1 MGSFFSLYLQEYEY
15 RIVST
20 VMKWLITE
28 TSIMKHP
35 TVNTE
40 YSVGSY
46 EYDGIKLLKS
56 NVDAYEGGLSKL
68 LEDLN
73 DKTLELTSFELKW
86 ECKSIDDEVY
96 DLSAIEPLPDSY
108 VAEIKEMND
117 FIVMMGDLDSDVRI
131 CDFIQNILKP
141 NHYMFL
147 LESDEKGY
155 WYGWDGNRWVKNANP
170 LRHCIQYEIY
180 EFFKQKLTYY
190 QSIIQ
195 SSDALNEEI
204 VMKAFDDVENIRK
217 KTLQQSAGINAI
229 VAVACSVLQKTNEE
243 VQFDMNTN
251 LLGMKNGVYDFS
263 EKVFRP
269 YRFDDYV
276 TYSVGY
282 DFTPTFPSINYIV
295 KEKIEGKDELQDVIK
310 KAESMP
316 EGSDEWQNYL
326 DVANLLHQLFP
337 DSEVRN
343 LMLQIISS
351 GLIGHIEN
359 FFCFNGSGGNGKGV
373 LNEFIAST
381 LGDYYLDASNKLI
394 IENTSDQDS
403 SKPNS
408 ALCQLDKKR
417 YVVMKELPRR
427 ALLQNSAIKHLTG
440 GGTISARE
448 LYGKQK
454 PIHLFMTLVCEV
466 NEKPD
471 FNEEPTGA
479 DIRRYVDIL
488 FGSKFVTD
496 ESLVDE
502 EKHIYLADL
511 SIKETQWKV
520 RRRNAFLN
528 VLIDK
533 ANQLRDKR
541 YKFDIPQCVEDRTA
555 CYMNSQYPIYAIFLQ
570 LFEER
575 KPDNSHLYKNCK
587 NEVKDEDWIF
597 KDVVDHI
604 RHSSYFCELKPNVKK
619 TYEKVNSIKDFFE
632 SFPPLSKLLYKDSKT
647 QKRYIKNW

>member
-1 MGSFFSLYLQEYEY
+1 METRPYRLVTKRSNKNVNNMGSFFSLYLQEYEY

-269 YRFDDYV
+269 YRFDD
-276 TYSVGY
+276 
-282 DFTPTFPSINYIV
+282 FMLRI
-295 KEKIEGKDELQDVIK
+295 
-310 KAESMP
+310 
-316 EGSDEWQNYL
+316 
-326 DVANLLHQLFP
+326 LL
-337 DSEVRN
+337 V
-343 LMLQIISS
+343 MIS
-351 GLIGHIEN
+351 
-359 FFCFNGSGGNGKGV
+359 
-373 LNEFIAST
+373 
-381 LGDYYLDASNKLI
+381 
-394 IENTSDQDS
+394 
-403 SKPNS
+403 
-408 ALCQLDKKR
+408 
-417 YVVMKELPRR
+417 
-427 ALLQNSAIKHLTG
+427 
-440 GGTISARE
+440 
-448 LYGKQK
+448 
-454 PIHLFMTLVCEV
+454 
-466 NEKPD
+466 
-471 FNEEPTGA
+471 
-479 DIRRYVDIL
+479 
-488 FGSKFVTD
+488 
-496 ESLVDE
+496 
-502 EKHIYLADL
+502 
-511 SIKETQWKV
+511 
-520 RRRNAFLN
+520 
-528 VLIDK
+528 
-533 ANQLRDKR
+533 
-541 YKFDIPQCVEDRTA
+541 
-555 CYMNSQYPIYAIFLQ
+555 LQ
-570 LFEER
+570 LFR
-575 KPDNSHLYKNCK
+575 
-587 NEVKDEDWIF
+587 
-597 KDVVDHI
+597 
-604 RHSSYFCELKPNVKK
+604 
-619 TYEKVNSIKDFFE
+619 
-632 SFPPLSKLLYKDSKT
+632 LL
-647 QKRYIKNW
+647 IIL